1 MKTNKENSSERGR
14 FAVVAAFAAC
24 VIVPFA
30 SNAANASRYPS
41 WSGTAGDY
49 TDPAM
54 WYNGIVADVA
64 GDCANLSRTAA
75 GEATA
80 YIREGMTIT
89 NGWINCGRTNDFNIV
104 MSGGYVLLKQDEN
117 VNDAALKLARGEDV
131 SGGDPIRPTGTLT
144 MSGGLIVA
152 TNGCVSVGERGTGV
166 LTMTGGE
173 LWAWGRLSI
182 ARLAGSTGTMTVSGG
197 AKVTAYSFYLPYPSA
212 TLIVD
217 GGTLARTRFSN
228 SLPNAA
234 SFIWGDV
241 GATMQIGANGAT
253 FVLSRDASA
262 TIPISSLPGTAG
274 TLEKRGA
281 GTLRFSDTATNT
293 YAGAT
298 IVAEGAIM
306 AEAPYNLPG
315 YDEPGRVTV
324 RSGASLLFGST
335 TRSAANRRSTKA
347 RSAPTSGRASIPI
360 TA

>member
-1 MKTNKENSSERGR
+1 
-14 FAVVAAFAAC
+14 
-24 VIVPFA
+24 
-30 SNAANASRYPS
+30 
-41 WSGTAGDY
+41 
-49 TDPAM
+49 
-54 WYNGIVADVA
+54 
-64 GDCANLSRTAA
+64 
-75 GEATA
+75 
-80 YIREGMTIT
+80 
-89 NGWINCGRTNDFNIV
+89 

-217 GGTLARTRFSN
+217 GGTLARTRFNN

-253 FVLSRDASA
+253 FVLPRDASA

-298 IVAEGAIM
+298 IVSEGAIM
-306 AEAPYNLPG
+306 AEAPHNLPG

-324 RSGASLLFGST
+324 RSGASLLFGKGW
-335 TRSAANRRSTKA
+335 SAAEKA
-347 RSAPTSGRASIPI
+347 AALANVTMEPGATVKAAFDISDEDMTIPDDLSYTGGMEKYGAKMLTLTGHNTFGGEQKIWEGTLRADFGQGLDSNYCVTLCGGSLSSVSGRLVSSIGSGPGQVNI
-360 TA
+360 VSGSTPAFSARES